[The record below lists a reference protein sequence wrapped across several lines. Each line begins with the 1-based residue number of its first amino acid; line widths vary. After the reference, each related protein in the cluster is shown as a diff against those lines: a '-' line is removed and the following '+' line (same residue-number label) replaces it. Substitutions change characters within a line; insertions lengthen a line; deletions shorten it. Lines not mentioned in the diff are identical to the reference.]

1 MKSRDLSA
9 DASHLYQPN
18 DFIALEMAKLAAE
31 RLSPLS
37 IETFQ
42 RDLHRMHQRSG
53 RNRYVQLWDRVI
65 AAGPDALRQ
74 LLVESTEHGQVMRS
88 VVSFRAFVTKEE
100 RDEIFARHARES
112 AVGRGR

>member
-1 MKSRDLSA
+1 MKSRDLGA

-31 RLSPLS
+31 RLSPS
-37 IETFQ
+37 CIEAFQ
-42 RDLHRMHQRSG
+42 RDLHRMHDRSG

-74 LLVESTEHGQVMRS
+74 LFVESSEHGQVMRS

-100 RDEIFARHARES
+100 RDQIFARHVRAS
-112 AVGRGR
+112 GVGRGR